1 MRTGRVGVLI
11 GAGVLAAFQIGRMSA
26 ALPEVRD
33 QLDVGLGLA
42 GWLISA
48 YTLVGA
54 LGALSVAEVARRLG
68 PQRVLVAGLWLLAL
82 ASAVGGLAPSVG
94 LLLASRVVEGI
105 GFVSVAV
112 TAPTLIAEATSAD
125 RQRTA
130 LTVWSGYVPAGS
142 VLGLVITP
150 TALTTVGWRPLWV
163 ANAAV
168 LAGYAVLVAA
178 LNRRPAHGAA
188 PRPASPPR
196 PLLDAAVTALRAPGP
211 VLLALVFGAYAMQY
225 MAVVGFLPTIYAE
238 QDVAL
243 DVAGLLT
250 AGVVAANL
258 IGVLAAGPLLAAGVP
273 RRLLMVAASAVM
285 LGCAVLVFWPGASLA
300 VAYPAALTLTA
311 VGGVIPSSILAA
323 VPLVAPDAGLVG
335 AVNGIVIHGSNI
347 GTLLG
352 PPLVAEVAR
361 LAGGW
366 QLSPVVLGAAALTAI
381 AGALALRASDAKCR
395 QEGSAMVAGGSARLP

>member
-1 MRTGRVGVLI
+1 
-11 GAGVLAAFQIGRMSA
+11 
-26 ALPEVRD
+26 
-33 QLDVGLGLA
+33 
-42 GWLISA
+42 
-48 YTLVGA
+48 
-54 LGALSVAEVARRLG
+54 
-68 PQRVLVAGLWLLAL
+68 
-82 ASAVGGLAPSVG
+82 
-94 LLLASRVVEGI
+94 
-105 GFVSVAV
+105 
-112 TAPTLIAEATSAD
+112 
-125 RQRTA
+125 
-130 LTVWSGYVPAGS
+130 

-163 ANAAV
+163 ANAAL

-273 RRLLMVAASAVM
+273 RWLLMVAASAVM

-335 AVNGIVIHGSNI
+335 AVKRHRHPRLQHRHPARPAAGRG
-347 GTLLG
+347 GR
-352 PPLVAEVAR
+352 PARRR
-361 LAGGW
+361 LAAQPRRPGCRRPH
-366 QLSPVVLGAAALTAI
+366 SDRRRVGAARQRCQEPPGGVGDGRRRIGPVAVGQCQACPKSCASPPPPSSPPWFADARSPPASCSTRTWTAS
-381 AGALALRASDAKCR
+381 RR
-395 QEGSAMVAGGSARLP
+395 